1 MEQMDNITTDF
12 SPTFIKTPGC
22 AMSLLPLHPQLGLHL
37 QKIVLAVQRLRVEHG
52 RVVELSSKL
61 VQERLDLE
69 QEVEDIQMTHKNK
82 MEQLSGRR
90 DQFVSCQVEQL
101 SCVGAAVIQDVKMLR
116 QQFREARQEVD
127 TLADKLKEME
137 DKGMRKKEFNDRE
150 NDDHEIQE
158 KLGKLLRYNLE
169 KLKEEQT
176 VLSSVLQAGR
186 ETNNYL
192 HQDRVMMDRMV
203 KLLEEE
209 NKGLEKKV
217 WEKDAIVVPGMVGLV
232 KAEAGEEKLVLEENV
247 EDVEAKENLLE
258 VVLGEKLCELES
270 IQNCVEGSQKIVA
283 QMRSCSMGAVVD
295 EVDMAFKLEI
305 ELEDVSRLWV
315 GEQRD
320 YEIELQNS
328 RKKIACL
335 EDQKKER
342 EKMEN
347 YFLETLSEKD
357 EEFCEKVIEDIGS
370 YDSPLYN
377 DAGKLSD
384 DKDGQM
390 EEEFNI

>member
-22 AMSLLPLHPQLGLHL
+22 AMALLPLHPQLGLHL

-69 QEVEDIQMTHKNK
+69 QEVEDMQMTHKNK

-169 KLKEEQT
+169 KQI

-270 IQNCVEGSQKIVA
+270 IQNCVEGSQKIVT
-283 QMRSCSMGAVVD
+283 QMRSCSMGEVVD